1 MSTKNI
7 MKSET
12 DNLEEDCQEYD
23 GYEDFNDTMCNMED
37 GSIDEYDLEATKS
50 IASTI
55 DDFIERTPVS
65 RIDTFR
71 EKIREMQD
79 SIIFRVILIVL
90 CISLAISLFY
100 WDETK
105 QIIYTQYANIGS
117 AIGFFRLSSN
127 T

>member
-1 MSTKNI
+1 MY
-7 MKSET
+7 SEREF
-12 DNLEEDCQEYD
+12 EEM
-23 GYEDFNDTMCNMED
+23 EDYQDYQDVMCNMADIDADEED
-37 GSIDEYDLEATKS
+37 ANEEEFDENATKS

-55 DDFIERTPVS
+55 DDFVERTPVN
-65 RIDTFR
+65 RIRAFR
-71 EKIREMQD
+71 EKIMEMRN
-79 SIIFRVILIVL
+79 SWLGTIFLIIITL
-90 CISLAISLFY
+90 SLAISLFY

>member
-7 MKSET
+7 MESET
-12 DNLEEDCQEYD
+12 DNLEEDFQTYEGYD
-23 GYEDFNDTMCNMED
+23 DFNDTMCNMD
-37 GSIDEYDLEATKS
+37 DDIDEYDLEATKS

-71 EKIREMQD
+71 EKICEMQD
-79 SIIFRVILIVL
+79 SLLFRVMLIVL

-105 QIIYTQYANIGS
+105 QIIYTQYANMSS
-117 AIGFFRLSSN
+117 AIEFFRLSSN

>member
-7 MKSET
+7 MESET
-12 DNLEEDCQEYD
+12 ENLEDTYQE
-23 GYEDFNDTMCNMED
+23 YEDFNDTMCNMED
-37 GSIDEYDLEATKS
+37 DYMDECDVDATKS

-55 DDFIERTPVS
+55 DEFIERTPVS

-71 EKIREMQD
+71 EKISEMQE
-79 SIIFRVILIVL
+79 SLLFRVFLIVL